1 MYSFNTRLSL
11 CAVIEKQTYMCYH
24 LQEKY
29 STKKIKQHKIQKQI
43 KATNDLDRGKSQQ
56 EFIFQSS

>member
-1 MYSFNTRLSL
+1 MYSFNTRMSL

-29 STKKIKQHKIQKQI
+29 STKKIKQHKFKN
-43 KATNDLDRGKSQQ
+43 K
-56 EFIFQSS
+56 